1 MPSRSTKFL
10 KSVALSFDIPG
21 VFLSAAPYG
30 TGHINETYATVF
42 DFQGQTRRYILQRLN
57 DHVFPDIPGL
67 MDNIAR
73 VTEHLHRKLASPDGG
88 DLDRRA
94 LTLIP
99 TRDGQ
104 RSLCDW
110 EGGFWRAYIFIEG
123 ARTYDLITSPVPA
136 YEAAKAFGT
145 FARSVADIPEP
156 PLLETIPGFHD
167 TGKRLSAFLN
177 SAVADS
183 MNRAASARPEIRF
196 CLANEGAAD
205 ALSLLRDVIPR
216 RIAHNDTKLNNVMLD
231 DATGSGICVLD
242 LDTVMP
248 GLLLS
253 DFGDIVRTATMRV
266 AEDERDLTKVEAS
279 LLMYDAVTRGY
290 LEGAGDLLTPLERDH
305 LVTAGEV
312 LTFECGVRFLTDY
325 LQGDHYFR
333 VSRPDQNLDRAR
345 VQFALLRSLRQF
357 EPELR
362 RCIARAAEAAAPPA
376 RAL

>member
-1 MPSRSTKFL
+1 MASRSTTFL

-21 VFLSAAPYG
+21 NFLSAAPYG

-42 DFQGQTRRYILQRLN
+42 GFQGQMKRFILQRLN
-57 DHVFPDIPGL
+57 GRVFPDIPGL
-67 MDNIAR
+67 MENIAR
-73 VTEHLHRKLASPDGG
+73 VTEHLHRKLALQDGK
-88 DLDRRA
+88 DLERRA
-94 LTLIP
+94 LRLIP

-104 RSLCDW
+104 PYFCDW

-123 ARTYDLITSPVPA
+123 AHTYDLITSPQPA
-136 YEAAKAFGT
+136 YEASKAFGS
-145 FARSVADIPEP
+145 FARSISDIMGP
-156 PLLETIPGFHD
+156 PLRETIPGFHD

-177 SAVADS
+177 STVADS

-196 CLANEGAAD
+196 CLANEGVAD
-205 ALSLLRDVIPR
+205 ALTLLRDAIPR

-231 DATGSGICVLD
+231 DATGVGICVLD

-248 GLLLS
+248 GMLLS
-253 DFGDIVRTATMRV
+253 DFGDMVRTATMRV

-279 LLMYDAVTRGY
+279 LPMYDAVTRGY
-290 LEGAGDLLTPLERDH
+290 IEGVSDLLTPIEREH

-325 LQGDHYFR
+325 LQGDQYFR

-345 VQFALLRSLRQF
+345 VQFALLRSLRQH

-362 RCIARAAEAAAPPA
+362 RCIAQAAESAVNAS
-376 RAL
+376 L